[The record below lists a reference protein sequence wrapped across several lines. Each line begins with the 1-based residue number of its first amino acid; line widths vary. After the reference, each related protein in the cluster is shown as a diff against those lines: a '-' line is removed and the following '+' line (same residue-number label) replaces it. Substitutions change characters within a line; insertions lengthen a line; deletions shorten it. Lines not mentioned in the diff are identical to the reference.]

1 MFSFF
6 VANLLIPGEP
16 DTVDIQ
22 TPSGVWQFGKFAD
35 YQKSVAAIKQ
45 GQCATTYFIEN
56 PIPLVPNA
64 ASEAAFNELTPILL
78 AASFATGLAVTIRQ
92 STQGSSVMFTGP
104 LNSWPRD
111 RAIDM
116 ASPVVNSA
124 DEFRELVEKFVTGFS
139 TLGRSEKA
147 LLLVHH
153 WLDSMACWSL
163 EDLYLSAT
171 TLLQIIVATEED
183 RQGVSRLYYYDGV
196 DAAAQRMGIQTLSP
210 DFKNMRNEL
219 VHSGQLVG
227 TRFAGPD
234 KDACAKIAVDVLN
247 WFDEYL
253 HKALALGPVRKTRF
267 TYRDLSALNA
277 YSIPE

>member
-1 MFSFF
+1 M
-6 VANLLIPGEP
+6 
-16 DTVDIQ
+16 
-22 TPSGVWQFGKFAD
+22 
-35 YQKSVAAIKQ
+35 
-45 GQCATTYFIEN
+45 
-56 PIPLVPNA
+56 
-64 ASEAAFNELTPILL
+64 
-78 AASFATGLAVTIRQ
+78 
-92 STQGSSVMFTGP
+92 
-104 LNSWPRD
+104 
-111 RAIDM
+111 
-116 ASPVVNSA
+116 
-124 DEFRELVEKFVTGFS
+124 
-139 TLGRSEKA
+139 
-147 LLLVHH
+147 
-153 WLDSMACWSL
+153 
-163 EDLYLSAT
+163 
-171 TLLQIIVATEED
+171 LQIIVATEED